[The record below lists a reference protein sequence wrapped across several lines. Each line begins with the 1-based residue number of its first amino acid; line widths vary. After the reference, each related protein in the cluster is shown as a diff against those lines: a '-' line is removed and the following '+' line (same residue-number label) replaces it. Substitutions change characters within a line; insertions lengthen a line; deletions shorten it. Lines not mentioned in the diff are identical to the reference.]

1 MRERTYRYYA
11 ADFET
16 TVFEGQTFTEVW
28 SAAMVEFGSEEVEVY
43 HSIGEW
49 WAAVKKLKGN
59 ICLYF
64 HNLKFDGHFIID
76 YFIRTLNM
84 RQGFD
89 PIWGIKD
96 GEKDI
101 ISYKKLPGSKM
112 VKDSFNYSIS
122 DMGQWYSITVKTGG
136 RYIEIRDSLKLMP
149 FTLKAI
155 GKAFKTKHQ
164 KLEMEYKGER
174 FAGCEITDEEMQY
187 IKNDV
192 LVLKEALEYM
202 FSEGHNK
209 LTIGSCCL
217 DEWKSGFADW
227 ELEEKF
233 PNLYEI
239 AIDKNLYG
247 YKTAGDYIHSSYKG
261 AWCYLVKGKECKR
274 FYNGITAD
282 VNSLYPSVMHS
293 DSGNKYPIGK
303 PVFWKG
309 DIPDRAIGDD
319 KFYFVRIRTKFYIK
333 PGMLPCIQVKNN
345 PCYRSNEWLESSDID
360 RDGKQMKGWVID
372 GVKHEAK
379 VTMTLTMMD
388 YELIQKH
395 YDLVDLEVLDG
406 CWFWAES
413 GMFDEY
419 LNKYKKIKMT
429 SKGAKR
435 TEAKLFQNNLY
446 GKMATNTDSSFKML
460 KLSGTK
466 NGNILTF
473 NTVEEYEKIPGYIPI
488 GSAITSYA
496 RCFTI
501 TAAQA
506 NYHGPDNPGF
516 IYADTDSIHCDISA
530 DEVKGI
536 TVHPTEYLCWKL
548 EACWDVAWFTR
559 QKTYIEHIVKE
570 DMEDCEPR
578 YKITCAG
585 MGKKSKSLLEMSLNG
600 EKVLAGKGYSVHEAD
615 FVNRKRDLE
624 DFREGLVV
632 PGKLIP
638 KRMPGGIVL
647 IDTDYEMN

>member
-1 MRERTYRYYA
+1 
-11 ADFET
+11 
-16 TVFEGQTFTEVW
+16 
-28 SAAMVEFGSEEVEVY
+28 
-43 HSIGEW
+43 
-49 WAAVKKLKGN
+49 
-59 ICLYF
+59 
-64 HNLKFDGHFIID
+64 
-76 YFIRTLNM
+76 M

-96 GEKDI
+96 GEKEI

-174 FAGCEITDEEMQY
+174 FAGCEITDEELQY

-233 PNLYEI
+233 PNLYDI

-261 AWCYLVKGKECKR
+261 AWCYLAKGKECKR

-319 KFYFVRIRTKFYIK
+319 KFYFVRISTKFYIK

-360 RDGKQMKGWVID
+360 RDGKKMKGWVID

-460 KLSGTK
+460 KLSDTK
-466 NGNILTF
+466 NGNVLTF

-585 MGKKSKSLLEMSLNG
+585 MGKKSKALLEMSLNG
-600 EKVLAGKGYSVHEAD
+600 EKVQAGNGYSVHEAD

-624 DFREGLVV
+624 DFREGLIV